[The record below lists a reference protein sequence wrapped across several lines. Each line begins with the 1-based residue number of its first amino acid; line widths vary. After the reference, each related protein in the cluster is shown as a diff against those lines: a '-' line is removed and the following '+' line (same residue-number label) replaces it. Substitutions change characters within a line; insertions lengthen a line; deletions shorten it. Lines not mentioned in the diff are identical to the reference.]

1 MVAARFYHTATLL
14 PGGDVLVAG
23 GVGGASGDRGSALAS
38 AELFDPGSGRWVTT
52 GRMVEARDSHTATL
66 LSDGKVLVTGGVDS
80 QGVPIASAEVFDPQS
95 GQWTAVGPLTQ
106 ALGDHTATLLPN

>member
-1 MVAARFYHTATLL
+1 
-14 PGGDVLVAG
+14 
-23 GVGGASGDRGSALAS
+23 
-38 AELFDPGSGRWVTT
+38 
-52 GRMVEARDSHTATL
+52 MVEARDSHTATL

-106 ALGDHTATLLPN
+106 ALGDHTATLLPNGKVLVAGGDTNTGIALASAALCDPRTATWTWIGNM